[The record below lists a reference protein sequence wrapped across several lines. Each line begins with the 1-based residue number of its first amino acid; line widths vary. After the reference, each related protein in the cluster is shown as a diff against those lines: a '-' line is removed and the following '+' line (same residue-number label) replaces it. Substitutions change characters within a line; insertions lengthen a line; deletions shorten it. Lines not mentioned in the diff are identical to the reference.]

1 MIKYSIRFNKSRGN
15 PGRGTKDHVWR
26 VFEGNA
32 KEYIFKNLDI
42 SVPVKSE
49 IDKNGEDYNIFC
61 YGFLNID
68 RDTST
73 AIISEKE
80 V

>member
-26 VFEGNA
+26 VFEGSE

-68 RDTST
+68 RNTST